1 LSVEAIDILH
11 KEKEPG
17 LWKEEEE
24 IIEKK
29 MFFVSVE
36 AIDILYMEKEQ
47 GL

>member
-1 LSVEAIDILH
+1 LSAEAIDILY

-17 LWKEEEE
+17 LWKEEE